1 MATTKSS
8 RASSAKAA
16 VSEHNHSDLE
26 ARIAKLEAAVKQNE
40 AEILKCAKRC
50 LAISED
56 LKAPAPAPA
65 SAGGKDPRVDELQ
78 GKLRQLVRRLSRT
91 RGNVPDW
98 PNF

>member
-8 RASSAKAA
+8 RASSAKPTAA
-16 VSEHNHSDLE
+16 EHKHSELE
-26 ARIAKLEAAVKQNE
+26 SRIAKLEAAVKQNE

-56 LKAPAPAPA
+56 LKAPAPAA
-65 SAGGKDPRVDELQ
+65 AGGADPRVDELQ